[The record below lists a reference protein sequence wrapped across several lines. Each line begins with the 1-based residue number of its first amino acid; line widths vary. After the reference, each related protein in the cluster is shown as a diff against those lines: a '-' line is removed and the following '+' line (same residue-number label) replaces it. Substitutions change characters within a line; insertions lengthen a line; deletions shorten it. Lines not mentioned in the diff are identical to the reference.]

1 MTGPISVDQ
10 LTEAVTNGVLRALNA
25 QRASDNAVSIEQ
37 MIDRGIFSQIV
48 VTAGNWPTGRDPF
61 PNGVSLPNTIVGGP
75 GAPS

>member
-1 MTGPISVDQ
+1 MTEPISVDQ

-25 QRASDNAVSIEQ
+25 QRASDSVVSIDQ

-61 PNGVSLPNTIVGGP
+61 PSGVSLPNAIAGGP
-75 GAPS
+75 GASS